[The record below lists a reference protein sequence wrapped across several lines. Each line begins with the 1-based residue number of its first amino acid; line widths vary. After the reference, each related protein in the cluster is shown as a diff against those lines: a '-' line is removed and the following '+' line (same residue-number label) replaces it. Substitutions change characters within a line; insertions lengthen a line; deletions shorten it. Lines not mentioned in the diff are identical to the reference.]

1 MRSQLNARTL
11 DSRSVSL
18 PEDDLR
24 YQVRVRGKRYRI
36 SATRLIALATSVV
49 WLAFAVRAISRAAS
63 PLDWRTVP
71 GSITASHIEHVF
83 VGTHVGRYQNW
94 PVYEW
99 RFFVT
104 YQYTVEGKTYEGTR
118 IDATTKLGH
127 KYLLTGERRY
137 PIGGAVLV
145 HYRPQNPAD
154 SVLELAVPWPWIL
167 SLCGAVA
174 LGWLSLASRTFYRS
188 RRSAKPV
195 LA

>member
-1 MRSQLNARTL
+1 MNRELG
-11 DSRSVSL
+11 SRCVSL

-36 SATRLIALATSVV
+36 AATRLIALTTAVV
-49 WLAFAVRAISRAAS
+49 WLTFAVRVIGRAAT
-63 PLDWRTVP
+63 PLDWLTVP
-71 GSITASHIEHVF
+71 GRITGSHMEQVF
-83 VGTHVGRYQNW
+83 VGTHIGRYSNW

-104 YQYTVEGKTYEGTR
+104 YQYTVDGKTYEGTR
-118 IDATTKLGH
+118 IDATSVPGH
-127 KYLLTGERRY
+127 KYPLTGERRY
-137 PIGGAVLV
+137 PTGSAVLV

-154 SVLELAVPWPWIL
+154 AVLELKVPWTWIL

-174 LGWLSLASRTFYRS
+174 LGWLSLASRTFYRL
-188 RRSAKPV
+188 RKTTKPI